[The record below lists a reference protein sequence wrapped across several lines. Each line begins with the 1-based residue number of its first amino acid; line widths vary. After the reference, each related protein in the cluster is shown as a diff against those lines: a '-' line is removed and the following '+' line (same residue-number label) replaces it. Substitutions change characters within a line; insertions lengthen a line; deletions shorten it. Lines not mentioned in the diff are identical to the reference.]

1 MGKLPMS
8 GLDNFKNFCA
18 LLALIF
24 GIFGFTAQAGLIYSQ
39 DEFKIELS
47 GYLQTQGI
55 HAEEF
60 FQEPFDLGQSRL
72 RLSLDAALPNRV
84 KIELSQNLE
93 TSYGGALHNSVY
105 QFAQDLKPA
114 TYFQWHK
121 RLIEEEDFWL
131 DWEIYRAYLSF
142 ENEKIK
148 FILGRQRIALGN
160 AFFYSPLD
168 IFNPQNPISLEPEER
183 LGVDGASLEFNLAP
197 NRDLIFGY
205 GLGEVIDES
214 RFALYYKFLV
224 NSYDIG
230 VLSAR
235 IYQDW
240 VFGASFFGYIK
251 EGGFYG
257 EATYTLPEP
266 GENYFRATIGYQYA
280 FSNSWIL
287 ILEYYHN
294 DGVLQSTPEDME
306 LLLLN
311 QDGLITM
318 NRNFLGVSAGA
329 EITPLLRFNSGII
342 YDIDGSSFFIAPS
355 IIYSA
360 PYSITLQ
367 AGMQLFAGDG
377 EGEFSWLPN
386 LLWARIRW
394 DF

>member
-1 MGKLPMS
+1 MS
-8 GLDNFKNFCA
+8 RLDKFKKI
-18 LLALIF
+18 LAPLIF
-24 GIFGFTAQAGLIYSQ
+24 LFGICAFTAQASLIYSQ
-39 DEFKIELS
+39 DESKIELS

-72 RLSLDAALPNRV
+72 RLSLNLALPNRI

-93 TSYGGALHNSVY
+93 ASYGSALHNPFY
-105 QFAQDLKPA
+105 QLTQNLKPA

-121 RLIEEEDFWL
+121 RLIEEQEFWL
-131 DWEIYRAYLSF
+131 DWEIYRAYLSY

-168 IFNPQNPISLEPEER
+168 IFNPQSPVSLEPEER

-197 NRDLIFGY
+197 NSYLIFGY

-230 VLSAR
+230 ILSAR

-240 VFGASFFGYIK
+240 VLGFSFFGYIK
-251 EGGFYG
+251 QAGFYG
-257 EATYTLPEP
+257 EATYTLPEQ
-266 GENYFRATIGYQYA
+266 GENYLRATIGYQYA
-280 FSNSWIL
+280 FPNSWLL

-294 DGVLQSTPEDME
+294 DGIIKDMPENME
-306 LLLLN
+306 LLLIN
-311 QDGLITM
+311 QTGLITM
-318 NRNFLGVSAGA
+318 NRNFLGLSAGTD
-329 EITPLLRFNSGII
+329 ITPLLRFNSGII
-342 YDIDGSSFFIAPS
+342 YDLDGSSFFIAPS

-367 AGMQLFAGDG
+367 AGMQLFAGDD
-377 EGEFSWLPN
+377 ESEFSWLPN
-386 LLWARIRW
+386 LLWARIKW
-394 DF
+394 NF